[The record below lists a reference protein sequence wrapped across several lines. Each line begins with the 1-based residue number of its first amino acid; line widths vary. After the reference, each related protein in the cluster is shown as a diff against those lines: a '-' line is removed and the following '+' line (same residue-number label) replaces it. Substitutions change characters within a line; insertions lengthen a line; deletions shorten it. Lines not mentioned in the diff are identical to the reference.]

1 MTTKLIRDLIP
12 HIAANRGQQLTVH
25 VAEPSELAGLL
36 KAKLLEEAEEAV
48 TAEPGQLLEELADV
62 LEVVYT
68 LARVSGHSLEQL
80 DQVRADKV
88 IRRGAFTRGLVL
100 TTDEEAAA

>member
-12 HIAANRGQQLTVH
+12 HIAANRGQQLSVH
-25 VAEPSELAGLL
+25 VAEPTELADLL
-36 KAKLLEEAEEAV
+36 KAKLLEEAEEAA

-80 DQVRADKV
+80 DQARASKV
-88 IRRGAFTRGLVL
+88 IERGGFTRGLVL
-100 TTDEEAAA
+100 QQEAAA